1 MKEEF
6 GGTRPPAP
14 GLRRDTS
21 ACAGPSA
28 RHRSKHGLCQY
39 RRTARGR
46 DSSAREER
54 VVHGDDVFRR
64 DIGHDVV
71 DLLEDKAAAWIQ
83 DLHLFANVVRDLG
96 RRGVGENV
104 ARVATAAPE
113 REVVAEI
120 TAVRLNIL

>member
-6 GGTRPPAP
+6 GGTRPPARAFGGIRPPAP
-14 GLRRDTS
+14 GLRRDTGRNTDYAS
-21 ACAGPSA
+21 TG
-28 RHRSKHGLCQY
+28 
-39 RRTARGR
+39 RTARGR

-96 RRGVGENV
+96 GVAWGRMWRVSQPPPQNV
-104 ARVATAAPE
+104 RSLPKS
-113 REVVAEI
+113 
-120 TAVRLNIL
+120 LLSD